1 MCYIEPKPKC
11 VILNERPKC
20 VILNQRRKSVI
31 LKQRTLEPKGDFR
44 IILAEGKIDISELR
58 K

>member
-1 MCYIEPKPKC
+1 MCYIEPK
-11 VILNERPKC
+11 PKC